1 MTVLYLIRHG
11 QASFG
16 ADDYDRLS
24 ALGEHQCRLLG
35 AHLRRTQPGMDAAY
49 AGCLKRHRDTAGR
62 SGLFVRGAGPDEL
75 AALDEY
81 DYTNII
87 RAYLPRF
94 MAKAGP
100 GRAISREEL
109 LGNHQLFEL
118 AFRFMV
124 RAWMNNESH
133 DHEAFETWQEF
144 CRRVRGGLRLILES
158 HSPRSRIAV
167 FTSGGVIS
175 AALRQVLGLSNK
187 RTLSINW
194 TIYNSSVT
202 QLYYGRSGR
211 HEDALVLGFNNI
223 AHLEAAGD
231 RGLIT
236 FR

>member
-16 ADDYDRLS
+16 ARDYDQLS
-24 ALGEHQCRLLG
+24 ALGRRQSALLG
-35 AHLRRTQPGMDAAY
+35 EHLRRTQPPLDAIY
-49 AGCLKRHRDTAGR
+49 AGSLRRHRDTAGL
-62 SGLFVRGAGPDEL
+62 SGLLPEGDEPKRL
-75 AALDEY
+75 DALDEY
-81 DYTNII
+81 DYMGVI
-87 RAYLPRF
+87 RAYLPAF
-94 MAKAGP
+94 MAQVGDERGITEKDILARP
-100 GRAISREEL
+100 
-109 LGNHQLFEL
+109 QLFEI

-124 RAWMNNESH
+124 RAWMNSEPH
-133 DHEAFETWQEF
+133 DQEAFESWRAF
-144 CRRVRGGLRLILES
+144 CGRVEDGLRSIVDDNG
-158 HSPRSRIAV
+158 PRAKIGV

-211 HEDALVLGFNNI
+211 HEDALVLGFNSI
-223 AHLEAAGD
+223 AHLETAGD
-231 RGLIT
+231 KGLMT

>member
-1 MTVLYLIRHG
+1 
-11 QASFG
+11 
-16 ADDYDRLS
+16 
-24 ALGEHQCRLLG
+24 
-35 AHLRRTQPGMDAAY
+35 
-49 AGCLKRHRDTAGR
+49 
-62 SGLFVRGAGPDEL
+62 
-75 AALDEY
+75 
-81 DYTNII
+81 
-87 RAYLPRF
+87 

-100 GRAISREEL
+100 GRAISRDEL

>member
-16 ADDYDRLS
+16 ADNYDQLSELGRRQS
-24 ALGEHQCRLLG
+24 ALLG
-35 AHLRRTQPGMDAAY
+35 THLRRTQPPLDAIY
-49 AGCLKRHRDTAGR
+49 AGSLRRHRDTAGL
-62 SGLFVRGAGPDEL
+62 SGLLADGAEPERL
-75 AALDEY
+75 EALDEY
-81 DYTNII
+81 DYMGVI
-87 RAYLPRF
+87 RAYLPAF
-94 MAKAGP
+94 MAQAG
-100 GRAISREEL
+100 RERGIEEKDIL
-109 LGNHQLFEL
+109 ARPQLFEV

-124 RAWMNNESH
+124 RAWMNNDPHDQETVESWR
-133 DHEAFETWQEF
+133 AF
-144 CRRVRGGLRLILES
+144 CARVEQGLRAIVDG
-158 HSPRSRIAV
+158 HGPKAKIGI
-167 FTSGGVIS
+167 FTSGGVIA

-211 HEDALVLGFNNI
+211 HEDALVLSFNSI
-223 AHLEAAGD
+223 AHLETAGE

>member
-16 ADDYDRLS
+16 ADEYDQLS
-24 ALGEHQCRLLG
+24 ALGAHQSRLLG
-35 AHLRRTQPGMDAAY
+35 THLRRTQPGMNAAY
-49 AGCLKRHRDTAGR
+49 SGCLNRHRDTAGH
-62 SGLFVRGAGPDEL
+62 SGLLANGAGPTEL
-75 AALDEY
+75 EALDEY
-81 DYTNII
+81 DYMNVI

-94 MAKAGP
+94 VARAAR
-100 GRAISREEL
+100 GRNISREEL
-109 LGNHQLFEL
+109 LGNRRLFEL

-133 DHEAFETWQEF
+133 DHEEFETWQEF
-144 CRRVRGGLRLILES
+144 CRRVRGGLRIIVES
-158 HSPRSRIAV
+158 HPPGSRIAV

-202 QLYYGRSGR
+202 QLYYARSAR

-231 RGLIT
+231 RALIT